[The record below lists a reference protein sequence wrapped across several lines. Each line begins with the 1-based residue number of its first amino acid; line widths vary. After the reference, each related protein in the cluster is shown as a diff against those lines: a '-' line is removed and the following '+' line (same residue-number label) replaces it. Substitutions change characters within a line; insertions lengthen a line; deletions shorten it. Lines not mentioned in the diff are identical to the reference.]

1 MINNWKNGK
10 SPNLCRN
17 LGIFVQI
24 DVSKYIRNNLGRKNY
39 NLKIEFLC
47 EKYCYFSSFEKH
59 FSWGGSS
66 QEFERKKQF
75 LFENN
80 WYFRVLNE
88 N

>member
-24 DVSKYIRNNLGRKNY
+24 DVSKYIRNNLSRKNY

-59 FSWGGSS
+59 FRGEGPA
-66 QEFERKKQF
+66 EFERKNNFYLKIIGI
-75 LFENN
+75 FEC
-80 WYFRVLNE
+80 
-88 N
+88 